1 MPPFGGGG
9 DFFAALL
16 DSVAVELK
24 AAKGFFC
31 FVVAAAAAAEEADGP
46 SEWVKDAKGF
56 LCFALV
62 GKFEVAAPL
71 DLMPVLPPALL
82 LPTLIGVL
90 LLRLV
95 EPNVGFGGTF
105 VIMNL
110 SRPLFFCVACT
121 GAAAAAATDFLGW

>member
-62 GKFEVAAPL
+62 GNFEVAAPL

-82 LPTLIGVL
+82 LIGVL

-95 EPNVGFGGTF
+95 EPNVGFGGPF
-105 VIMNL
+105 VMNL
-110 SRPLFFCVACT
+110 SIRPFFFCVACT
-121 GAAAAAATDFLGW
+121 GAAEAATGFLGW